1 VLALRIL
8 PRLGHLRLSA
18 VTRAAVQDFAD
29 ELTAQG
35 LSASTAQNTLDPLRV
50 IFRRAIRRDVVA
62 VDPTEHLEL
71 RRPKGRR
78 ERIATPAEAVALL
91 APLPDFERVLYAT
104 ATYTSMRR
112 RELRA
117 HGTYPVHAA
126 ELTQAARR
134 GEHHREAPREF
145 AGAAAASRSF

>member
-35 LSASTAQNTLDPLRV
+35 LSASTVQNTLDPLRV

-62 VDPTEHLEL
+62 VDSTEHLEL

-117 HGTYPVHAA
+117 HGTYPVQA

-145 AGAAAASRSF
+145 ADAAAASRSF

>member
-35 LSASTAQNTLDPLRV
+35 LSASTVQNTLDPLRV

-62 VDPTEHLEL
+62 V
-71 RRPKGRR
+71 
-78 ERIATPAEAVALL
+78 ALDL
-91 APLPDFERVLYAT
+91 AP
-104 ATYTSMRR
+104 
-112 RELRA
+112 
-117 HGTYPVHAA
+117 
-126 ELTQAARR
+126 
-134 GEHHREAPREF
+134 
-145 AGAAAASRSF
+145 